1 MPVADGCMYDAFLSY
16 AHVDDLPVPN
26 SNDTTGWVTVFYETL
41 KVELRKRLGRT
52 DVELWKDDLLG
63 YHQSLSRQLIDAVR
77 SSAILVVML
86 SPGYVRSGWCVR
98 ERAAF
103 MQAVRSRGDAPVFVV
118 AKEWIEDAKVPV
130 ELRDYKRFPFFS
142 GNEKDWATFGD
153 PRPNPD
159 NPRHAPFYDNI
170 VKLSRAIAGVLNMP
184 IIPPKDRPPL
194 TGKRVFLAET
204 TDDLEGD
211 RDKVRAFLDQLGIEV
226 LPASGV
232 YYPFEGK
239 AFREAVKQELRV
251 ADVFVQLLG
260 GIPGRRPLDAPHG
273 YPLLQWELATGLIEK
288 SLPVLQWCS
297 PSLDISAVKDEHLA
311 TLLRS
316 ATVRQESLVDF
327 QRAIVAALKSSP
339 PPPPPS
345 LVCVNVDNSD
355 RHFAGQIQ
363 DILKGEKTEFISI
376 WFGGNALDNREL
388 MENGLRECDG
398 VIVVY
403 GQAKDSWVDRQLLEC
418 RKSRA
423 FRDRPFAALGIFQ
436 GPPPD
441 APGPKPPINVYLDG
455 LENYDCRGAPSDPG
469 VIEREVR
476 AFLDRLRA
484 NIQAKAA

>member
-1 MPVADGCMYDAFLSY
+1 
-16 AHVDDLPVPN
+16 
-26 SNDTTGWVTVFYETL
+26 
-41 KVELRKRLGRT
+41 
-52 DVELWKDDLLG
+52 
-63 YHQSLSRQLIDAVR
+63 
-77 SSAILVVML
+77 
-86 SPGYVRSGWCVR
+86 
-98 ERAAF
+98 
-103 MQAVRSRGDAPVFVV
+103 MQAVRSRGYAPVFVV
-118 AKEWIEDAKVPV
+118 AKEWIEDAAVPV

-142 GNEKDWATFGD
+142 GNENDWATFGH

-159 NPRHAPFYDNI
+159 DPRHAPFYDNI
-170 VKLSRAIAGVLNMP
+170 VKLSRAIAGVLAKLSTSPPLAGLSNHTVPP
-184 IIPPKDRPPL
+184 IIRPTSNDRPKL
-194 TGKRVFLAET
+194 TRKRVFLAET

-211 RDKVRAFLDQLGIEV
+211 RDKVRAFLDQLEIEV
-226 LPASGV
+226 LPALGV
-232 YYPFEGK
+232 YYPSEGK
-239 AFREAVKQELRV
+239 AFREAVEQDLRA

-260 GIPGRRPLDAPHG
+260 GIPGRRPLDVPQG
-273 YPLLQWELATGLIEK
+273 YPRLQWELAGLTEK
-288 SLPVLQWCS
+288 CLPVLQWCS
-297 PSLDISAVKDEHLA
+297 PSLDICAVKDEHLA

-327 QRAIVAALKSSP
+327 QRAIVAALETSKNGP
-339 PPPPPS
+339 PAHGPS
-345 LVCVNVDNSD
+345 LVCVNVDDSD
-355 RHFAGQIQ
+355 RHLAEQIQ

-376 WFGGNALDNREL
+376 WFGGSAPDNREL

-441 APGPKPPINVYLDG
+441 RPGPKPPINVYLDG
-455 LENYDCRGAPSDPG
+455 LENYDCRGTPSDPG

-484 NIQAKAA
+484 KIRPKAA